1 MNIELLSLVGSIDEF
16 VNETGISKTFVGMV
30 ILPIVGNAVEHITAV
45 QVAIKDKMDM
55 AMAGK
60 FSSLCYHS
68 NILVVAVGSCTQ
80 ICLFVVPF
88 LTLVGWVVNKPMNMN
103 YPPFEL
109 ILLVLSVCVTTV
121 CMRNNT
127 SNWLQGSL
135 LITSYIMVSI
145 GFYFEKLEN

>member
-1 MNIELLSLVGSIDEF
+1 M
-16 VNETGISKTFVGMV
+16 
-30 ILPIVGNAVEHITAV
+30 
-45 QVAIKDKMDM
+45 
-55 AMAGK
+55 
-60 FSSLCYHS
+60 
-68 NILVVAVGSCTQ
+68 
-80 ICLFVVPF
+80 
-88 LTLVGWVVNKPMNMN
+88 NKPMNMN

-145 GFYFEKLEN
+145 GFYFEKLDN